1 MKNLPTY
8 TEAVDAEALALAR
21 ASDPSARC
29 HASVHAGKRT
39 SGHDCGACNFSAIR

>member
-29 HASVHAGKRT
+29 HDQRPRRKTHQRPRLRGL
-39 SGHDCGACNFSAIR
+39 